1 MRKIIAAF
9 IIMALFAI
17 AANANITTG
26 NEETATQYFNVGNPI
41 KFEDTDYY
49 FAWSSRPYDFY
60 MLQEYLPEGETFE
73 HYNQMF
79 TVSVMFV
86 GDAPMKADKAVE
98 FKIAEL
104 EEVKKTDPM
113 CNYLAY
119 ENDGDYLLDFIVS
132 KSDDKGKLEFVEV
145 DIHYYR
151 DIEINGIKAVYLLFY
166 SCRAY
171 GDDIKPF
178 LKSLPDKRDNG
189 TKTSPRSKSCPN
201 SNSKSDLRNRAAE
214 ADHVAQEDAVFDYR
228 MVVIVG
234 KETGDA
240 VGVFEAAFFV
250 EADSRRHISRADN
263 HRFVSS
269 GIMTGKHLNH
279 FPAKAPALTIGPH
292 GYIFQ
297 FTHAGTFVGDD
308 TFAHDDIAVDKNKHF
323 AAPEIAVDHRLLL
336 VGKQQQ
342 IQIAFLAICN
352 LFHNQSHADT
362 YLGVIRRLKRL
373 SEARAQR

>member
-1 MRKIIAAF
+1 MRKIIAAS

-17 AANANITTG
+17 VANANITTG

-178 LKSLPDKRDNG
+178 LKSLPDKRD
-189 TKTSPRSKSCPN
+189 KWHEDITSLK
-201 SNSKSDLRNRAAE
+201 
-214 ADHVAQEDAVFDYR
+214 
-228 MVVIVG
+228 
-234 KETGDA
+234 
-240 VGVFEAAFFV
+240 
-250 EADSRRHISRADN
+250 
-263 HRFVSS
+263 
-269 GIMTGKHLNH
+269 IM
-279 FPAKAPALTIGPH
+279 
-292 GYIFQ
+292 
-297 FTHAGTFVGDD
+297 
-308 TFAHDDIAVDKNKHF
+308 
-323 AAPEIAVDHRLLL
+323 PEF
-336 VGKQQQ
+336 K
-342 IQIAFLAICN
+342 F
-352 LFHNQSHADT
+352 
-362 YLGVIRRLKRL
+362 KK
-373 SEARAQR
+373 